1 MRKYN
6 RSIRSRAIYWKGEAL
21 YRLGQYDKAI
31 GAYEEFMGIPGS
43 MSLSE
48 YNLVRYNLGYAFYNS
63 KDYTN
68 ALTQVQNIRIGNQY
82 CQGPK

>member
-1 MRKYN
+1 LR
-6 RSIRSRAIYWKGEAL
+6 GEAW

-31 GAYEEFMGIPGS
+31 AAYEEFMSIPGS

-68 ALTQVQNIRIGNQY
+68 ALTYFKNIRI
-82 CQGPK
+82 